1 MKSRS
6 LIADRRLPLLIEPEG
21 DGGSGLDALQSWAG
35 ETRDWIEDK
44 LCRHGALLFRG
55 FALETVADFQG
66 VCRALGPEL
75 QAYVG
80 GDSPRRALG
89 EGVYNSTDFPAH
101 LQIELHNEL
110 SYAGWWPNRIYFF
123 CRVAPAQDGQ
133 TQIAD
138 SREILRRLDP
148 GLRRRFAERQVR
160 YFQNLRDEGL
170 PGEGKSWQATFE
182 TGERAAVEA
191 YCREADMEWRWTE
204 RGLSTSVVRPGVLRH
219 PVTGEEVWFNQADQW
234 HAALAGVK
242 HQEAPPGPLSE
253 AEPSPERLLELPCH
267 VTFGDGGAIDP
278 ADLMDVR
285 RVYAETEVLFS
296 WRRGDLLLLDNVLT
310 AHGRK
315 PFKGAREILAAM
327 A

>member
-1 MKSRS
+1 MT
-6 LIADRRLPLLIEPEG
+6 EPEG
-21 DGGSGLDALQSWAG
+21 DGGAGLEALLSRLGQERA
-35 ETRDWIEDK
+35 WIEAELLD
-44 LCRHGALLFRG
+44 RGALLLRG
-55 FALETVADFQG
+55 FPLETAADFKR
-66 VCRALGPEL
+66 VCRVLGPEL
-75 QAYVG
+75 RAYVG
-80 GDSPRRALG
+80 GDSPRQAVLD
-89 EGVYNSTDFPAH
+89 GVYTSTEFPAR

-110 SYAGWWPNRIYFF
+110 SYAGWWPSRIYFF
-123 CRVAPAQDGQ
+123 CRVAPAEGGQ

-148 GLRRRFAERQVR
+148 AVSRRFAERQVR

-242 HQEAPPGPLSE
+242 HQEAPPGPLSA

-267 VTFGDGGAIDP
+267 ATFGDGGAIDP
-278 ADLMDVR
+278 ADLMAVR